1 MTVPGV
7 VGNVYL
13 RIYNN
18 NPTFVLEDPKR
29 LAVDLL
35 EFIEAKRGDLLAS
48 QSLFPTEDTK
58 HGQMALESLGKFWL
72 QFNKYDFFSLM
83 SLRVISSKFGTI

>member
-1 MTVPGV
+1 

-35 EFIEAKRGDLLAS
+35 EFIEAKRGDLVA

-58 HGQMALESLGKFWL
+58 HGQMALESLG
-72 QFNKYDFFSLM
+72 NIGSL
-83 SLRVISSKFGTI
+83 VIKSKQMMFLVL